1 MNASSHLRFSH
12 LTRAYE
18 YAYKVVTNVLLGLL
32 LRKLGE
38 RLDNLEP
45 E

>member
-1 MNASSHLRFSH
+1 MNASSHLRFTLKARS
-12 LTRAYE
+12 YE
-18 YAYKVVTNVLLGLL
+18 YTYKVVTNALPGLL